1 MFISGSLNATS
12 SGLSSTAS
20 LNATSSASASANAS
34 SSVIISFPSSASS
47 SSSFSFSSLS
57 TITSSSASF
66 SKFTAT
72 PSFESQF
79 SYVTE
84 STLILASPTSTFSSS
99 SVSSQTNP
107 DQPTSTF
114 SFASQSVSAT
124 ASPTAA
130 PLPTWLPT
138 TIVPPTQLDIA
149 EIPNNY
155 TAVNILF
162 QNTLNWALVANNTE
176 SSGQIF
182 EWMPT
187 LVASSLGISTLDVM
201 QYALQVYQPDTYTGP
216 DDASQ
221 LLTLWVAYVP
231 TNQVSSLAQQLKDKN
246 SQFYTGFNPPYST
259 LAAQVDA
266 AFSVNSGSAPPA
278 GGSGGGGSSNNG
290 GSSGSSASKTREDAI
305 IGVVTSLG
313 AITLI
318 ILAFLVARAVKQ
330 RRALAHQRLAEPID
344 PGYDGARPDGQEFDR
359 DSLGGQRRRSFYYA
373 ADSLRGFSEMSNAA
387 AATYESSA
395 GPDGGMR
402 ERRTV
407 APGMIST
414 PVLRDN
420 TMNW

>member
-1 MFISGSLNATS
+1 
-12 SGLSSTAS
+12 
-20 LNATSSASASANAS
+20 
-34 SSVIISFPSSASS
+34 
-47 SSSFSFSSLS
+47 
-57 TITSSSASF
+57 
-66 SKFTAT
+66 
-72 PSFESQF
+72 
-79 SYVTE
+79 
-84 STLILASPTSTFSSS
+84 
-99 SVSSQTNP
+99 
-107 DQPTSTF
+107 
-114 SFASQSVSAT
+114 
-124 ASPTAA
+124 
-130 PLPTWLPT
+130 
-138 TIVPPTQLDIA
+138 
-149 EIPNNY
+149 
-155 TAVNILF
+155 
-162 QNTLNWALVANNTE
+162 
-176 SSGQIF
+176 
-182 EWMPT
+182 MPT